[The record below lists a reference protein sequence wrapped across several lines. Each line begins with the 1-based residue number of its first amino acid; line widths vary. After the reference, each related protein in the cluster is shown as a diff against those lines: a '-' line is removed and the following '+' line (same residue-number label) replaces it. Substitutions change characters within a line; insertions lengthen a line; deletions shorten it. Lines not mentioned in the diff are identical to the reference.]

1 MRRSWSLVALIVLA
15 GCSANRK
22 TESIEPVGGTDPV
35 TVLTENRRSDDIV
48 VSLVRDGVRQ
58 RLGLVAAQTN
68 GTFEVPWTGVANA
81 GRVRVVATPIAG
93 RRSFVSE
100 QLVLRPG
107 SEVTI
112 SVTPALGQSAVRV
125 Y

>member
-1 MRRSWSLVALIVLA
+1 MRRSWSLVALMVLA
-15 GCSANRK
+15 GCGANRE
-22 TESIEPVGGTDPV
+22 TGNIEPVGGTDPV

-58 RLGLVAAQTN
+58 RLGLVAAQTS

-107 SEVTI
+107 SEVTV

>member
-1 MRRSWSLVALIVLA
+1 MRRAWSVVALIVLA
-15 GCSANRK
+15 GCGANPAAE
-22 TESIEPVGGTDPV
+22 TVEPAASTDPV
-35 TVLTENRRSDDIV
+35 TVLTENRRSDDVV

-58 RLGLVAAQTN
+58 RLGLVAAQTR

-112 SVTPALGQSAVRV
+112 SVTPALGQSAVQV

>member
-1 MRRSWSLVALIVLA
+1 MRRSWGLVALIAFA
-15 GCSANRK
+15 GCGVNRE
-22 TESIEPVGGTDPV
+22 TGTVGPIAPGDPV
-35 TVLTENRRSDDIV
+35 TVLTENRRSDDVV
-48 VSLVRDGVRQ
+48 VSLVRDGIRQ
-58 RLGLVAAQTN
+58 RLGLVAAQTS
-68 GTFEVPWTGVANA
+68 GSFEVPWTGVANA

-100 QLVLRPG
+100 QLLLRPG

-112 SVTPALGQSAVRV
+112 AVTPALGQSAVRV